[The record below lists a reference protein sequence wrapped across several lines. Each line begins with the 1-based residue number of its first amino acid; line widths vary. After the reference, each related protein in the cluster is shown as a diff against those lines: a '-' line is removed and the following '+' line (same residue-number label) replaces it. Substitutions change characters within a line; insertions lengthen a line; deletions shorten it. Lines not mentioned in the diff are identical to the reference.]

1 MSTGF
6 QPPPSVWAVGFLQP
20 ACLMPIYHPNTRFS
34 DCWGSA
40 GDVTFYHRD
49 GVCYWRSRDRHSFGG
64 TSAQFKALDVH
75 RRALTEQLIKIE
87 RIVQMMN
94 ARTINAALSFAN
106 IFITIKLFLL
116 FVIFNSNYQVNDL
129 NIILSAGRYLV
140 GLQH

>member
-1 MSTGF
+1 
-6 QPPPSVWAVGFLQP
+6 
-20 ACLMPIYHPNTRFS
+20 MPIYHPNTRFS
-34 DCWGSA
+34 DCLGSA

-94 ARTINAALSFAN
+94 ARTINAALSFVN
-106 IFITIKLFLL
+106 IFITIILL

>member
-1 MSTGF
+1 
-6 QPPPSVWAVGFLQP
+6 
-20 ACLMPIYHPNTRFS
+20 MPVYHPNTRFS

-87 RIVQMMN
+87 RIVKIRFMLAHFFFFSFQTWN
-94 ARTINAALSFAN
+94 NSKTVANTIAL
-106 IFITIKLFLL
+106 T
-116 FVIFNSNYQVNDL
+116 
-129 NIILSAGRYLV
+129 R
-140 GLQH
+140 

>member
-1 MSTGF
+1 MIS
-6 QPPPSVWAVGFLQP
+6 
-20 ACLMPIYHPNTRFS
+20 
-34 DCWGSA
+34 
-40 GDVTFYHRD
+40 
-49 GVCYWRSRDRHSFGG
+49 
-64 TSAQFKALDVH
+64 
-75 RRALTEQLIKIE
+75 

-106 IFITIKLFLL
+106 IFITIKLFPL